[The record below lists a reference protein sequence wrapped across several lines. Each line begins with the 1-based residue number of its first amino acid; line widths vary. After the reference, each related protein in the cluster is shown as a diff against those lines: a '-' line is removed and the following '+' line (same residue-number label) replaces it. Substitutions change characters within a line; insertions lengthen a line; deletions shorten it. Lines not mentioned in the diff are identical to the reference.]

1 MLLLFA
7 LVDKLQSALKAPRKY
22 QPASSSSSAASSA
35 AASAATGGG
44 SSGAAST
51 SSDEWLARMKVR
63 LQRYDQPLLKEL
75 TTVLGDFE
83 DELLPAADA
92 TELLD
97 AMGWLGDVMGES
109 PDANTWLAL

>member
-1 MLLLFA
+1 M
-7 LVDKLQSALKAPRKY
+7 
-22 QPASSSSSAASSA
+22 PASL
-35 AASAATGGG
+35 
-44 SSGAAST
+44 SSGADVHGRT
-51 SSDEWLARMKVR
+51 LTLKKVWLARMKVR

-97 AMGWLGDVMGES
+97 TMGWLGDVMGES